1 MLPMGKKQSIH
12 TERNVIDGQIT
23 HEVLFSR
30 QLIPPFAII
39 KQPITAIVHLIA
51 ICHSKDQ
58 RPLKAEHLPIDSR
71 TDASWREML
80 RTGRYDPPTGAGFL
94 VTGKGARVSSLV

>member
-23 HEVLFSR
+23 HKVLFSR

-51 ICHSKDQ
+51 IRHSKDQ
-58 RPLKAEHLPIDSR
+58 RPLKAEHLPIDSG
-71 TDASWREML
+71 TDAS
-80 RTGRYDPPTGAGFL
+80 
-94 VTGKGARVSSLV
+94 

>member
-12 TERNVIDGQIT
+12 TERNVVDGQIT

-30 QLIPPFAII
+30 KLIPPFASI
-39 KQPITAIVHLIA
+39 KQPITAIMYLIA

-58 RPLKAEHLPIDSR
+58 RPLKAEHLPNIQELMPVGEKCHGQVD
-71 TDASWREML
+71 MIL
-80 RTGRYDPPTGAGFL
+80 PL
-94 VTGKGARVSSLV
+94 VGVF